1 MGRVEPHWW
10 PEEAALG
17 LHEIVI
23 GVIALLALYIAYAV
37 VRLFLL
43 SRAKKKLVRAVS
55 AAATAASKPA
65 VEAEPEPPETM
76 LPFKTKPDPRPEP
89 VAPQRDAAPVPRE
102 PFDGIIEVARL
113 RFQIEAL
120 EASQAAMREDI
131 DSLRGEIEALRNAR
145 NVAPH
150 YSEAVM
156 LAQRGLDSAAIAERC
171 GISVSEA
178 ELVAALARGAG
189 HGES

>member
-1 MGRVEPHWW
+1 MSRVEPHWW
-10 PEEAALG
+10 PEVAALG
-17 LHEIVI
+17 LYEIVI
-23 GVIALLALYIAYAV
+23 GVVALLVLYIAYV
-37 VRLFLL
+37 LIRVMLL
-43 SRAKKKLVRAVS
+43 SRAKKKLARAVL
-55 AAATAASKPA
+55 AAAISKPV
-65 VEAEPEPPETM
+65 VEAEPESPETM
-76 LPFKTKPDPRPEP
+76 LSLRTKPQPRPEP
-89 VAPQRDAAPVPRE
+89 EAPARDPLAPRE
-102 PFDGIIEVARL
+102 PFDGLIEVARL

-120 EASQAAMREDI
+120 EASQAAMRGEI
-131 DSLRGEIEALRNAR
+131 DTLRGEIEALRNAR